1 MVQSG
6 TVEHVFQTGNTLL
19 DCQNFPSLGRRARN
33 GSISKKSAPC
43 AFTICSRDFFSNQ
56 GKIKWRGKRSF
67 KNDCGG
73 PLPCDVEANRFHG
86 TRKNYVAK
94 LQKVMRFQE

>member
-19 DCQNFPSLGRRARN
+19 DCQNFPRTRARN
-33 GSISKKSAPC
+33 GSISKNRPRALSQFAL
-43 AFTICSRDFFSNQ
+43 DFFSNQ